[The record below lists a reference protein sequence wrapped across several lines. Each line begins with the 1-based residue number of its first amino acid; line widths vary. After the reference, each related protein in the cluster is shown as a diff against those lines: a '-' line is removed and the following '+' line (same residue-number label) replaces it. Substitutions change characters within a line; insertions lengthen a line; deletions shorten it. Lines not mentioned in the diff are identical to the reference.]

1 MRRRTKLAATLIGVA
16 AVVIALVAIL
26 RHSPG
31 EGPVV
36 NGRHLSEWV
45 ELLGT
50 RTSNEHFF
58 EAEDAVVRAGSNSF
72 PYILK
77 WIQSEQKPWRSK
89 LPPSTQRVII
99 NHRWLNKWLSTSTER
114 RIDGANAAFALLRTN
129 VPSET
134 ITELARLMNATNAP
148 QTSYRAACLLASSG
162 ANGVPALASV
172 LENPK
177 HPLRWLVVRLFFV
190 DRELATSGQAAVPG
204 LIQCLSDPTRETPA
218 IAAAALGK
226 IKASP
231 ELTVP
236 ALLSCLQSPDPH
248 LRRCSAEALGN
259 FPEEATLFRP
269 SLTNLLTDPDETVR
283 QATTDSLKQIA
294 PAAPTNAWS
303 R

>member
-1 MRRRTKLAATLIGVA
+1 M
-16 AVVIALVAIL
+16 
-26 RHSPG
+26 
-31 EGPVV
+31 
-36 NGRHLSEWV
+36 
-45 ELLGT
+45 
-50 RTSNEHFF
+50 
-58 EAEDAVVRAGSNSF
+58 
-72 PYILK
+72 
-77 WIQSEQKPWRSK
+77 
-89 LPPSTQRVII
+89 II
-99 NHRWLNKWLSTSTER
+99 NHPWLNRWLSTSTER
-114 RIDGANAAFALLRTN
+114 RIDGASAAFALLKSN

-134 ITELARLMNATNAP
+134 ITELAKLMNATNSP
-148 QTSYRAACLLASSG
+148 QTAYRAACLLASSG
-162 ANGVPALASV
+162 AKGVPALASV

-190 DRELATSGQAAVPG
+190 DRELAASGQAAVPG

-259 FPEEATLFRP
+259 FPEQAALFRP
-269 SLTNLLTDPDETVR
+269 SLTNLLTDPDEAVR
-283 QATTDSLKQIA
+283 DAITNSLSQIGA
-294 PAAPTNAWS
+294 DALTNAPS